1 MAAEKFNN
9 GDSNSSIRA
18 KLNSNA
24 DQINANTLGLGN
36 KANKVSGVVPLNE
49 LPPVYFDGVSGSGTA
64 ADPYK
69 VSGSGGLSPAELNA
83 YLKSLPN
90 WAADRILQGDLSWID
105 PPKGE
110 QLEKLATPTL
120 TFAAAASDA
129 IPVNWNYVT
138 NGTVY
143 TLQRDIAVTFSNP
156 VNIYSGAA
164 NTFLDTGLTASTV
177 YYYRIRVT
185 ATGFAGSNYGVGNAT
200 TDVPGNITPAAPT
213 FGVVDDVNNTF
224 NYTLNPTYPANSN
237 YEFTLNGG
245 ATVSDVS
252 AKPILVGDVD
262 KAIGQVGIR
271 LKAVAGRNASAWLF
285 NATAFNKVVDNTVP
299 IIAWRL
305 DRDIMIDP
313 QMNNTL
319 LYKLPNTVNFGA
331 AYPNLKV
338 LAGGTAILVSE
349 GKVGTAGIGRIAF
362 DNNNDTVMNSG
373 SATYFLGFSD
383 NEYGRQVSTQD
394 YVSFQVPVSVAS
406 NLVKIRL
413 RTDATKVYYE
423 YSINGGASWGTLD
436 SKVRAN
442 ETLYA
447 KVFVEDAYGI
457 RNNNNVRQSGL
468 TAV

>member
-24 DQINANTLGLGN
+24 DQINANTLGLGS
-36 KANKVSGVVPLNE
+36 KANKVGGVVPLSE
-49 LPPVYFDGVSGSGTA
+49 LPAVYFSGVTGAGTA
-64 ADPYK
+64 ADPYRI
-69 VSGSGGLSPAELNA
+69 SGGSSPVDLGN

-90 WAADRILQGDLSWID
+90 WATDKILQGDLTWVD

-120 TFAAAASDA
+120 TFATAASDA
-129 IPVNWNYVT
+129 IPVSWNYVT
-138 NGTVY
+138 NGAVY
-143 TLQRDIAVTFSNP
+143 TLQRDSSVTFSNP
-156 VNIYSGAA
+156 LNIYSGSA
-164 NTFLDTGLTASTV
+164 NNFLDTGLSASTA

-185 ATGFAGSNYGVGNAT
+185 ATGFAGSNYGIGTAT
-200 TDVPGNITPAAPT
+200 TDVPGNVTPAAPT
-213 FGVVDDVNNTF
+213 SGVVDDTNNTF
-224 NYTLNPTYPANSN
+224 NYTPNPTYPANGN
-237 YEFTLNGG
+237 YEYTLNGG
-245 ATVSDVS
+245 TTVSDVT
-252 AKPILVGDVD
+252 AKPIVVGDVS
-262 KAIGQVGIR
+262 KAVGQVGVR
-271 LKAVAGRNASAWLF
+271 LKAAAGRNASAWLF
-285 NATAFNKVVDNTVP
+285 NGTAFNKLVDNTVP
-299 IIAWRL
+299 ITVWRL

-313 QMNNTL
+313 EMNNTL

-349 GKVGTAGIGRIAF
+349 GKVGTAGIGRLAF
-362 DNNNDTVMNSG
+362 DNNNDNVMNSG

-394 YVSFQVPVSVAS
+394 YVSYQVPVSVAS

-423 YSINGGASWGTLD
+423 YSINGGATWGTLD

>member
-36 KANKVSGVVPLNE
+36 KANKVGGVVPLSE
-49 LPPVYFDGVSGSGTA
+49 LPAVHFSGVTGTGTV
-64 ADPYK
+64 ADPYRM
-69 VSGSGGLSPAELNA
+69 SGGSSPADLDS
-83 YLKSLPN
+83 YFKSLPN
-90 WAADRILQGDLSWID
+90 WATDKILQGDLTWVD

-129 IPVNWNYVT
+129 IPVSWNYVA
-138 NGTVY
+138 NGVVY
-143 TLQRDIAVTFSNP
+143 TLQRDSSVTFSNP
-156 VNIYSGAA
+156 LNIYSGSA
-164 NTFLDTGLTASTV
+164 NNFLDTGLNASTA
-177 YYYRIRVT
+177 YHYRIRVT
-185 ATGFAGSNYGVGNAT
+185 ATGFAGSNYGLGTAA
-200 TDVPGNITPAAPT
+200 TDVPGNVTPAAPT
-213 FGVVDDVNNTF
+213 SGVVDDLNNTF
-224 NYTLNPTYPANSN
+224 NYTPNPTYPANSN

-245 ATVSDVS
+245 TTVSEVS
-252 AKPILVGDVD
+252 AKPIVIGDVD
-262 KAIGQVGIR
+262 KAIGQVGVR
-271 LKAVAGRNASAWLF
+271 LKAAAGRNASAWLF
-285 NATAFNKVVDNTVP
+285 NAAAFNKVVDNTIPVTV
-299 IIAWRL
+299 WRL
-305 DRDIMIDP
+305 AFDIQIDS

-338 LAGGTAILVSE
+338 LAEGTAILVSE
-349 GKVGTAGIGRIAF
+349 GKVGTFGIGRLAF
-362 DNNNDTVMNSG
+362 DNNNNDVSNSG
-373 SATYFLGFSD
+373 ATTYYLGFSD
-383 NEYGRQVSTQD
+383 NEHGRQVSTKD
-394 YVSFQVPVSVAS
+394 YVTFQVPTSVPS

-413 RTDATKVYYE
+413 RTDATKIYYE
-423 YSINGGASWGTLD
+423 YSINGGATWGTLD
-436 SKVRAN
+436 SKARAN